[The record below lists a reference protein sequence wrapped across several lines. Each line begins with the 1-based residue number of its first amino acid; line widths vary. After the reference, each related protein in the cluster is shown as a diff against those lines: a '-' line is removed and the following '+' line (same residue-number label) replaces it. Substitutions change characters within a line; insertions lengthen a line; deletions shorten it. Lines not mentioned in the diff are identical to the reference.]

1 MASGKSRRC
10 RGLRTNFMIPSR
22 EVDGVKLR
30 WIMRLR
36 AFKGNRE
43 REVYDSKFETLGDVA
58 DALRKD
64 LGSIHRP

>member
-1 MASGKSRRC
+1 
-10 RGLRTNFMIPSR
+10 
-22 EVDGVKLR
+22 
-30 WIMRLR
+30 MRLR